1 MTEIFKHFNTHQN
14 PLQTQNNIPQKVL
27 WHQLM
32 GACAAKAAQIKDQ
45 HDPSDNIPK
54 KKKKKLTRAQIE
66 VDAVLNHLAVPTMAV
81 KKFLTFFKKMDDDSS
96 GSISLEEFIVFL
108 KVSEPSKRA
117 LSP

>member
-1 MTEIFKHFNTHQN
+1 
-14 PLQTQNNIPQKVL
+14 
-27 WHQLM
+27 M

-54 KKKKKLTRAQIE
+54 KKKKKLTRAQKE

-108 KVSEPSKRA
+108 KVRAKQASLEPLRN
-117 LSP
+117 PFGEDEQIRHY